1 MGLSVSVMRWEM
13 VEYPKGVAYDF
24 AWEMA
29 IDGVDYAYA
38 TGENQSDIPFTQRG
52 VLRLLDEFTE
62 ERGLSRRERREIL
75 AWLKSLPWIYGGW
88 RKRLPKDDGRDQEWR
103 YHAAR
108 DNEDGRDGGLIELHF
123 SW

>member
-1 MGLSVSVMRWEM
+1 MGLGVGVMHWEG
-13 VEYPKGVAYDF
+13 VALPKGVVEEF
-24 AWEMA
+24 AREMA
-29 IDGVDYAYA
+29 FDGIGVAYMS
-38 TGENQSDIPFTQRG
+38 GESQSYVPFTQRG

-62 ERGLSRRERREIL
+62 EHGLSRRERREIL

-108 DNEDGRDGGLIELHF
+108 DNEDERDGGLIELHF